1 MLKFVLVS
9 FWDIKAVT
17 MQASK
22 TNIILHSSL
31 HRFKGYLREGDGGK
45 YARNVE
51 KHYKLLKYFFEI
63 IISLKYLENSIEK

>member
-31 HRFKGYLREGDGGK
+31 HRFKGYLREGADMGGK

-51 KHYKLLKYFFEI
+51 KHYKLLKYF
-63 IISLKYLENSIEK
+63 LK

>member
-22 TNIILHSSL
+22 TNLILHSSL
-31 HRFKGYLREGDGGK
+31 HRFKGYLREGADMG
-45 YARNVE
+45 
-51 KHYKLLKYFFEI
+51 
-63 IISLKYLENSIEK
+63 ENMPEMWKSITNY